1 MKTNPSF
8 SFKWATILFN
18 YKDYQIKYRNGMW
31 SSIEEIWV
39 NDELKHRQSSWKW
52 RTQNSVELSNGEM
65 LNFDFGYEK
74 INGKRFTF
82 REGFTFPSQ
91 SLSLYVKSGENE
103 IFRLEPKKE
112 IIGWI
117 GVLVC
122 LLIGFLIGF
131 FGLHLIFG

>member
-52 RTQNSVELSNGEM
+52 RTQNSVELSNGET

-74 INGKRFTF
+74 IKGKRFYF
-82 REGFTFPSQ
+82 SRRLFT
-91 SLSLYVKSGENE
+91 L
-103 IFRLEPKKE
+103 R
-112 IIGWI
+112 
-117 GVLVC
+117 
-122 LLIGFLIGF
+122 
-131 FGLHLIFG
+131 

>member
-1 MKTNPSF
+1 MKTNPDF

-31 SSIEEIWV
+31 SSTEEIWI

-52 RTQNSVELSNGEM
+52 RTQNSVELPNGET

-74 INGKRFTF
+74 IKGKRIT
-82 REGFTFPSQ
+82 Q
-91 SLSLYVKSGENE
+91 ALSLYVKSGENE
-103 IFRLEPKKE
+103 IFRLEPEKE
-112 IIGWI
+112 IIGWK
-117 GVLVC
+117 GLLVC

-131 FGLHLIFG
+131 FVLPLISG

>member
-1 MKTNPSF
+1 MKTNPSL

-52 RTQNSVELSNGEM
+52 RTQNSVELSNGET

-74 INGKRFTF
+74 IKGK
-82 REGFTFPSQ
+82 GFTFKGHA
-91 SLSLYVKSGENE
+91 LSLYVKSGENE
-103 IFRLEPKKE
+103 IFRLEPEKE
-112 IIGWI
+112 IIGWK
-117 GVLVC
+117 GLLAC

-131 FGLHLIFG
+131 FVLPWIFG

>member
-1 MKTNPSF
+1 MKTNPNF

-31 SSIEEIWV
+31 SSTEEIWI

-52 RTQNSVELSNGEM
+52 RTQNSVELPNGET

-74 INGKRFTF
+74 IKGKRIT
-82 REGFTFPSQ
+82 TQ
-91 SLSLYVKSGENE
+91 ALSLYVKSGENE
-103 IFRLEPKKE
+103 IFRLEPEKE
-112 IIGWI
+112 IIGWK
-117 GVLVC
+117 GLLVC

-131 FGLHLIFG
+131 FVIPLIFG

>member
-8 SFKWATILFN
+8 SFKWATILYN

-74 INGKRFTF
+74 IKGKRFTF
-82 REGFTFPSQ
+82 PSL

-103 IFRLEPKKE
+103 IFRLLEPKKE

>member
-18 YKDYQIKYRNGMW
+18 YKDYQIKYRGGMW

-74 INGKRFTF
+74 IKGKRFTF
-82 REGFTFPSQ
+82 PSL

-103 IFRLEPKKE
+103 IFRLLEPKKE

>member
-1 MKTNPSF
+1 MKTNPNF

-31 SSIEEIWV
+31 SSTEEIWI

-52 RTQNSVELSNGEM
+52 RTQNSVELPNGET

-74 INGKRFTF
+74 IKGKRIT
-82 REGFTFPSQ
+82 Q
-91 SLSLYVKSGENE
+91 ALSLYVKSGENE
-103 IFRLEPKKE
+103 IFRLEPEKE
-112 IIGWI
+112 IIGWK
-117 GVLVC
+117 GLLVC

-131 FGLHLIFG
+131 FVIPLIFG

>member
-65 LNFDFGYEK
+65 LNFDFGYEEIK
-74 INGKRFTF
+74 GKRFTF
-82 REGFTFPSQ
+82 PSL

-103 IFRLEPKKE
+103 IFRLLEPKKE

>member
-1 MKTNPSF
+1 MKTNPDF

-31 SSIEEIWV
+31 SSTEEIWI

-52 RTQNSVELSNGEM
+52 RTQNSVELPNGET

-74 INGKRFTF
+74 IKGKRIT
-82 REGFTFPSQ
+82 Q
-91 SLSLYVKSGENE
+91 ALSLYVKSGENE
-103 IFRLEPKKE
+103 IFRLEPEKE
-112 IIGWI
+112 IIGWK
-117 GVLVC
+117 GLLVC

-131 FGLHLIFG
+131 FVIIP

>member
-39 NDELKHRQSSWKW
+39 NDELKHRQSSFKW
-52 RTQNSVELSNGEM
+52 RTQNSVELSNGET
-65 LNFDFGYEK
+65 LNFDYGYEK
-74 INGKRFTF
+74 IKGKRLT
-82 REGFTFPSQ
+82 Q
-91 SLSLYVKSGENE
+91 ALSLYVKSGENE
-103 IFRLEPKKE
+103 IFRLEPEKE
-112 IIGWI
+112 IIGWK
-117 GVLVC
+117 GLLAC

-131 FGLHLIFG
+131 FVLPLISG

>member
-1 MKTNPSF
+1 MKTNPDF

-31 SSIEEIWV
+31 SSTEEIWI

-52 RTQNSVELSNGEM
+52 RTQNSVELPNGET

-74 INGKRFTF
+74 IKGKRIT
-82 REGFTFPSQ
+82 Q
-91 SLSLYVKSGENE
+91 ALSLYVKSGENE
-103 IFRLEPKKE
+103 IFRLEPEKE
-112 IIGWI
+112 IIGWK
-117 GVLVC
+117 GLLVC

-131 FGLHLIFG
+131 FVLPLIFG

>member
-1 MKTNPSF
+1 MKTNPSL

-31 SSIEEIWV
+31 SSIEEIWI

-52 RTQNSVELSNGEM
+52 RTQNSVELSNGET

-74 INGKRFTF
+74 IKGKRIT
-82 REGFTFPSQ
+82 Q
-91 SLSLYVKSGENE
+91 ALSLYVRSGENE
-103 IFRLEPKKE
+103 IFRLEPEKE
-112 IIGWI
+112 IIGWK
-117 GVLVC
+117 GLLAC

-131 FGLHLIFG
+131 FVLPWIFG

>member
-1 MKTNPSF
+1 MKTNPDF

-31 SSIEEIWV
+31 SSTEEIWI

-52 RTQNSVELSNGEM
+52 RTQNSVELPNGET

-74 INGKRFTF
+74 IKGKRLT
-82 REGFTFPSQ
+82 Q
-91 SLSLYVKSGENE
+91 ALSLYVKSGENE
-103 IFRLEPKKE
+103 IFRLEPEKE
-112 IIGWI
+112 IIGWK
-117 GVLVC
+117 GLLVC

-131 FGLHLIFG
+131 FVLPLIFG